1 MRLFELAYA
10 CRVYGHMTDYDG
22 ALVQFRKAAQPQ
34 LDPLRP
40 EHQAALFRW
49 LNEWG
54 CRQFAKQHHATVA
67 AVSLVQ
73 WADRW
78 LGSLP
83 GSDTRLEDLSP
94 AELERAAEAYG
105 ALHTQ
110 IASHRGARAT
120 PVRFGATGAAKTLFA
135 LRPNVFAPWDD
146 PIRVRLGLDG
156 GAASF
161 GTYLATV
168 ADDLRALA
176 AEAGVSVA
184 ELPALVGRPRSTPPK
199 LIDEYNWVVITRN
212 SRPPSRAELAK
223 WLQWAD
229 LPPRG

>member
-10 CRVYGHMTDYDG
+10 CRVYGHMTDYDN
-22 ALVQFRKAAQPQ
+22 ALVQFCKVAQPQ
-34 LDPLRP
+34 LDPSRP
-40 EHQAALFRW
+40 EQQVALFRW

-67 AVSLVQ
+67 AVSLVR

-83 GSDTRLEDLSP
+83 GPDARLEELGP
-94 AELERAAEAYG
+94 AELKRAADAYG
-105 ALHTQ
+105 ALQSQ
-110 IASHRGARAT
+110 IASHRGASST

-146 PIRVRLGLDG
+146 PIRVRLHLDG
-156 GAASF
+156 GRSSF
-161 GTYLATV
+161 ATYLAVV
-168 ADDLRALA
+168 ADHLRALS
-176 AEAGVSVA
+176 AEAGVPVA
-184 ELPALVGRPRSTPPK
+184 DLPALVRRPGSTPPK

-212 SRPPSRAELAK
+212 SRPPSRAELAQ

-229 LPPRG
+229 LP